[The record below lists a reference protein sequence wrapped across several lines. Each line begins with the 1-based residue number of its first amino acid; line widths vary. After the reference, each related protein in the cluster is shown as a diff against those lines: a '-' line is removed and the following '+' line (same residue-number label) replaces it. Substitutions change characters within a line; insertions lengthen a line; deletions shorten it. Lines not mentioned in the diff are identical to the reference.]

1 VLLALPLLQHLKDVY
16 GRVLEPGGDVVHL
29 EHEDGVGG
37 RGVARFRA
45 HPGVAA
51 ARQVQGEQ
59 SVLLGDPDPERLAV
73 ELPGLSQV
81 IDGGRAEYFVSANMA
96 FS

>member
-1 VLLALPLLQHLKDVY
+1 
-16 GRVLEPGGDVVHL
+16 
-29 EHEDGVGG
+29 
-37 RGVARFRA
+37 
-45 HPGVAA
+45 
-51 ARQVQGEQ
+51 VQGEQ